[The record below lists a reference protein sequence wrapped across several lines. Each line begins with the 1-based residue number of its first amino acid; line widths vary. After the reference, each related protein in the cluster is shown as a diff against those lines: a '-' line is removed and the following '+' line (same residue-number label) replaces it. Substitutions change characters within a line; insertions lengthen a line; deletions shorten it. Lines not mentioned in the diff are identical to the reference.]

1 MAPGDDVE
9 DPRVVPVYALTGG
22 RTRAEGV
29 DLQVETLVSTTQRGM
44 AASSRL
50 RFENARIVEL
60 CRRPVSVAEVAVRL
74 QVPLG
79 VARVL
84 VADLHSEELLRVH
97 HPTAATAGGRLRT
110 GVLER
115 LLTALKGQ

>member
-1 MAPGDDVE
+1 MAPGDDVAG
-9 DPRVVPVYALTGG
+9 PRVVPVYALTGG

-29 DLQVETLVSTTQRGM
+29 ELHVETLLSTTRRGL

-60 CRRPVSVAEVAVRL
+60 CRRPVSVAEVAARL

-79 VARVL
+79 VAQVL
-84 VADLHSEELLRVH
+84 VADLHAEDLLRVH
-97 HPTAATAGGRLRT
+97 RPTATPDGRPRT
-110 GVLER
+110 EVLER
-115 LLTALKGQ
+115 LLSGLKGQ